1 MGLFSPLVTQKTV
14 EDVIVLFAVVS
25 DSEQCNRYIVKS
37 INCVNLIRISLAT
50 ESDCAQGTSE
60 DVCETLPINWC
71 RCCFIKGESNTNRLL
86 SVVGGR
92 RRETLAKWNQLKY
105 SLSSNVRLE
114 GNNSNWCWLCKT
126 CEEVTLSFLFTM
138 FHSATWW
145 GNAATLQKGFHTF
158 SGIYLWISQIPG
170 VCKLGEE
177 TDGKMILLKILTWLQ
192 HARCPPHA
200 QCVRSLWGLMD
211 LHPWALAHIKQF
223 CQDPY
228 VNASCYTWPYGC
240 VLGAPWVGLRSGL
253 PTGQIK
259 LVLNTLCKDLPIRDI
274 EENHHHHH

>member
-1 MGLFSPLVTQKTV
+1 MLAVQDLPRSYSFFLVHH
-14 EDVIVLFAVVS
+14 VS
-25 DSEQCNRYIVKS
+25 QCNVTRK
-37 INCVNLIRISLAT
+37 R
-50 ESDCAQGTSE
+50 
-60 DVCETLPINWC
+60 
-71 RCCFIKGESNTNRLL
+71 SNTTER
-86 SVVGGR
+86 V
-92 RRETLAKWNQLKY
+92 WY
-105 SLSSNVRLE
+105 
-114 GNNSNWCWLCKT
+114 
-126 CEEVTLSFLFTM
+126 
-138 FHSATWW
+138 
-145 GNAATLQKGFHTF
+145 
-158 SGIYLWISQIPG
+158 ILWISQIPG

-228 VNASCYTWPYGC
+228 VNASCYTWPYGS
-240 VLGAPWVGLRSGL
+240 VLGAPWVGLKGGL

-259 LVLNTLCKDLPIRDI
+259 LVLKTLCKDLPIRDI